1 MRKSEVH
8 AVEHQHTTVRDM
20 TNSASLVHSSV
31 TSHCLEN
38 APEPAMLAWWTCTQ
52 MHWKPVR
59 IHQPVIMWPWPQGY
73 HLRLG
78 YYDNKNPWT
87 AQWSNLT
94 EAWVF
99 FRGKEEQKEEHATKL
114 AKKTEVKRAAKWDE
128 KRGQP
133 QMAPKQE
140 AERAVAS
147 ERDLGRGLRKKSK
160 KLTKLCTKLWF
171 AVINS
176 SRYREDNFLL
186 THQSNNS

>member
-8 AVEHQHTTVRDM
+8 TVEHQHTTVWDM

-31 TSHCLEN
+31 KSHCLEN

-78 YYDNKNPWT
+78 HYDNKNPWT

-114 AKKTEVKRAAKWDE
+114 AKKTEVKHV
-128 KRGQP
+128 Q
-133 QMAPKQE
+133 Q
-140 AERAVAS
+140 S
-147 ERDLGRGLRKKSK
+147 EMR
-160 KLTKLCTKLWF
+160 
-171 AVINS
+171 
-176 SRYREDNFLL
+176 REDNQKR
-186 THQSNNS
+186 HQNKRQREQ